1 MLIEYDTVFRCFSAV
16 TQHLIGVGCPLCKN
30 GLDRFGYRDVLLL
43 RQFLT
48 PDGYIIGRRKT
59 GTYIYSYGDLLPCKH
74 MHKIITFVS
83 HTSVVSCTK
92 SKVTIESGYQV
103 HIRYLAHTAY

>member
-1 MLIEYDTVFRCFSAV
+1 MVFRCYSV
-16 TQHLIGVGCPLCKN
+16 TTQPPIGVGCPLCRN

-59 GTYIYSYGDLLPCKH
+59 GIYRAMETCYIPCKH
-74 MHKIITFVS
+74 IHKTALSNHFCLTSADVS
-83 HTSVVSCTK
+83 LLHHKPDELGS
-92 SKVTIESGYQV
+92 
-103 HIRYLAHTAY
+103 